1 MTAAQLDALAAAANK
16 RLAEYINRI
25 AGQHKRRM
33 VESWR
38 HKA

>member
-1 MTAAQLDALAAAANK
+1 MTPAQLDALAAAANK

-33 VESWR
+33 LESWR
-38 HKA
+38 ARA